1 MKTFLWSLILFAGL
15 AGLSACDE
23 DERVDY
29 QYLPDS
35 VHQFVSTYFSDVKVV
50 KAEKKNEEPRYKV
63 WLSNGFEL
71 KFYIRNFDVF
81 KHQLAGNFLP
91 FCRFV
96 FYNKVKHFCQGTGM
110 FQKGGADL
118 ARYTHHGEGFFHG
131 TIQNNIQNREKTGQ
145 KQFLGTHCHAKDRC
159 KIFCKLGTQQ
169 GKAHQ
174 FIRLVRTQFLNDG
187 CLNPA
192 RQILLPQ
199 H

>member
-1 MKTFLWSLILFAGL
+1 MHVLCILFLSDIIHSWQSVLHTIAGRNPCM
-15 AGLSACDE
+15 G
-23 DERVDY
+23 
-29 QYLPDS
+29 
-35 VHQFVSTYFSDVKVV
+35 
-50 KAEKKNEEPRYKV
+50 N
-63 WLSNGFEL
+63 
-71 KFYIRNFDVF
+71 IRNFDVF

-118 ARYTHHGEGFFHG
+118 ARYTHHGESFFHG

-169 GKAHQ
+169 ERRISSLGLSEHS
-174 FIRLVRTQFLNDG
+174 FSMTVV
-187 CLNPA
+187 
-192 RQILLPQ
+192 
-199 H
+199 